1 MIQQVCDTLKML
13 LVEDDP
19 SMLRLLHT
27 IVQRSFEGRVVVEA
41 CDDPAVALKWMDD
54 NVVDI
59 LVTDLDM
66 PGVSGLGV
74 LRSAKYRNPCA
85 QVIFVT
91 GCSTPEAIMM
101 ALEFGATDYL
111 LKPFDQLEFVG
122 LIEDAEKRL
131 RRWRIALAGTLAAR
145 ADR

>member
-1 MIQQVCDTLKML
+1 ML

-19 SMLRLLHT
+19 MMLRLLRT
-27 IVQRSFEGRVVVEA
+27 IVQRSFDGRFTLEA
-41 CDDPAVALKWMDD
+41 LTEPLAALEWMDSH
-54 NVVDI
+54 VVDI

-66 PGVSGLGV
+66 PDVSGLGL

-91 GCSTPEAIMM
+91 GCSTPEALTT
-101 ALEFGATDYL
+101 ALELGATDYL
-111 LKPFDQLEFVG
+111 LKPFDQEEFIE

-131 RRWRIALAGTLAAR
+131 RRWRIALAGTLATRAAR
-145 ADR
+145 